1 MLYVVSGQVSSRFSV
16 VNVVC
21 YDCLQD
27 DGFNVLAEIL
37 TGSLT
42 VNWHLARNSLVI
54 FLIFLYV
61 VVL

>member
-1 MLYVVSGQVSSRFSV
+1 MPMLYVVSGQVSSRFSV

-42 VNWHLARNSLVI
+42 VN
-54 FLIFLYV
+54 
-61 VVL
+61 